1 MRIEPSGIPRSSG
14 PANTGRTD
22 SRYRHLSTTLNMAV
36 ASAANSGTTNLGGLE
51 AIARSLSSAARELS
65 HASGFARQGQA
76 ATRHTSQALRAMRAV
91 AREAA
96 ATSADMGEKENVQR
110 KLRGLRETVS
120 KLQTTSFAGRP
131 VFSQDTLRVHVASA
145 DLSASSPVEFNT
157 SAEARAVLQDFG
169 SSETHNFESVQ
180 GIDDA
185 IAASETLNQE
195 FEAAARRIEGSRSI
209 VAQERIA
216 NVEAARSSEEP
227 VSGREHGERVT
238 EQLRQHSTDIANAHV
253 IPDASTLLALL
264 EEPS

>member
-14 PANTGRTD
+14 SDNIGRTD
-22 SRYRHLSTTLNMAV
+22 NRYRHLSTTLNMAV

-91 AREAA
+91 AQEAA
-96 ATSADMGEKENVQR
+96 RASSDMSEKEDVQR
-110 KLRGLRETVS
+110 KLRGLRDTVS

-131 VFSQDTLRVHVASA
+131 VFSQDTLHVHVASA
-145 DLSASSPVEFNT
+145 DLSASSPVQFST
-157 SAEARAVLQDFG
+157 SAEARAVLEEF
-169 SSETHNFESVQ
+169 SSADAHEIENVQ

-216 NVEAARSSEEP
+216 NVEAARTHGQQT
-227 VSGREHGERVT
+227 SGRELGERVT
-238 EQLRQHSTDIANAHV
+238 EQLRQHSTDLANAHAT
-253 IPDASTLLALL
+253 PDSSTLLALL
-264 EEPS
+264 EEPN